1 MKTKKQKTTR
11 ELRKEAATPVYETT
25 GEVAKSV
32 EQRMRHDIRDTPQE
46 LHAIRASLLPFDDV
60 ICGGCNGSDASDF
73 LGGDD
78 IVGDGPFFMVFV
90 TDPANRE
97 NEYQFIVTAE
107 GVAGQ
112 LIMHSDDGATNWD
125 EPFPMT
131 LNGLYNFLRQL
142 PRGAE
147 SFGTR

>member
-1 MKTKKQKTTR
+1 M
-11 ELRKEAATPVYETT
+11 LGDAAGFAAGNV
-25 GEVAKSV
+25 GFAKSV
-32 EQRMRHDIRDTPQE
+32 EQRMRYCISDTPQE

-60 ICGGCNGSDASDF
+60 ICGGCYGPAASEF
-73 LGGDD
+73 LGDDD

-90 TDPANRE
+90 EDPANRE

-107 GVAGQ
+107 GIAGQ
-112 LIMHSDDGATNWD
+112 LIMHSNSDNGATNWD
-125 EPFPMT
+125 EPFPIT

-147 SFGTR
+147 AFGTR